1 MQPIRIMSWIAMLY
15 KVRRRPFALIL
26 PDEQPHAP
34 LGRPAGALARGSG
47 MSPSIRWLLAATA
60 MLAPM
65 SLQAA
70 ETARVFKT
78 SGCGCCLGWI
88 RHLEENGYTVEATN
102 MAMGS
107 LMKMKLD
114 AGLKVGQTS
123 CHSAIIGGYFI
134 EGHVPAGD
142 IARLVAEKP
151 DAVGLT
157 VPDMPLGSPGMDGGD
172 DREAYDVLLVRRN
185 GATEVFA
192 QH

>member
-1 MQPIRIMSWIAMLY
+1 MS
-15 KVRRRPFALIL
+15 
-26 PDEQPHAP
+26 Q
-34 LGRPAGALARGSG
+34 
-47 MSPSIRWLLAATA
+47 SIRWLIVAATMMIPA
-60 MLAPM
+60 

-70 ETARVFKT
+70 ETAQVFKT
-78 SGCGCCLGWI
+78 SGCGCCVGWI
-88 RHLEENGYTVEATN
+88 RHLEETGYTVDAKN
-102 MAMGS
+102 MAMGA
-107 LMKMKLD
+107 LMKLKLD

-142 IARLVAEKP
+142 IERLLAEKP

-172 DREAYDVLLVRRN
+172 EREAYDVLLVRRD